1 MTMMVTGQGTS
12 SGDIL
17 ANVLQR
23 AQELLSTRWFPMA
36 VNLAALLLLVGGLA
50 SWTWV
55 LFKPN
60 VPQVIPNS
68 PSIAPVPT
76 VNFNPQTLL
85 AAHLFGQA
93 PVSQQGQSIESIPL
107 SSLNLVLTGV
117 VAAGGASYALISV
130 NGQPQEPF
138 AIGQE
143 IISGAA
149 LQAVYPDRVILTR
162 GGVSESLMLEGMAK
176 SLPDVIGVA
185 PPPQTGIQQMAPNQ
199 FALPRDMVT
208 EQLRR
213 PQELFSQALMVPN
226 AGGGFLV
233 REIQPNSL
241 YEKLGLRVGDVI
253 RSVNGKPVNTV
264 DDAMKAYQAASTQ
277 RDIRVEVTRGGQ
289 LEHLTYNLQ

>member
-1 MTMMVTGQGTS
+1 MTMMVSGQGA
-12 SGDIL
+12 SGGDML

-23 AQELLSTRWFPMA
+23 AQELLSTRWFPMV
-36 VNLAALLLLVGGLA
+36 VNLGALLLLVGGLA

-68 PSIAPVPT
+68 PSMAPVAT
-76 VNFNPQTLL
+76 VSFNPQTLL

-93 PVSQQGQSIESIPL
+93 PVSQQGLSIESIPL

-138 AIGQE
+138 ALGQE
-143 IISGAA
+143 IISGAV
-149 LQAVYPDRVILTR
+149 LQAVYPDRAILIR

-176 SLPDVIGVA
+176 GLTDVIGVA
-185 PPPQTGIQQMAPNQ
+185 PPPQAGIQQTAPNQ
-199 FALPRDMVT
+199 FALPREMVT
-208 EQLRR
+208 QQLSR

-253 RSVNGKPVNTV
+253 RSVNGKPVNTM

-277 RDIRVEVTRGGQ
+277 RDIRVEVIRGGQ
-289 LEHLTYNLQ
+289 SEHLTYNLQ

>member
-1 MTMMVTGQGTS
+1 MTMMVSGQGA
-12 SGDIL
+12 SGGDMLTNMQQRIL
-17 ANVLQR
+17 
-23 AQELLSTRWFPMA
+23 ELLSARWFPWV
-36 VNLAALLLLVGGLA
+36 VNIGALLLLVWGLA

-60 VPQVIPNS
+60 TPQVIANS
-68 PSIAPVPT
+68 PNNVPVAT
-76 VNFNPQTLL
+76 ISFNPQTLL

-93 PVSQQGQSIESIPL
+93 PVSQVGQSLENIPL

-130 NGQPQEPF
+130 DGQPQEPF
-138 AIGQE
+138 AVGQE
-143 IISGAA
+143 IISGAT
-149 LQAVYPDRVILTR
+149 LQAVYPDRAILSR
-162 GGVSESLMLEGMAK
+162 SGVSESLMLEGMAK

-185 PPPQTGIQQMAPNQ
+185 PPPQADVQQMAPNQ
-199 FALPRDMVT
+199 FALPRTMLT

-213 PQELFSQALMVPN
+213 PKELFSQALVVPN
-226 AGGGFLV
+226 TGGGFLV

-253 RSVNGKPVNTV
+253 HAVNGKPVNTV

-277 RDIRVEVTRGGQ
+277 RDIRIGIIREGQ
-289 LEHLTYNLQ
+289 PDHLIYNLQ